1 MRTAPERPAT
11 RPSEV
16 DAARSDLV
24 RYLRRAT
31 RTVGGAIALIW
42 GVSAVNLVLFAGSL
56 NAFGILPRTM
66 RGLPGIFLSPL
77 LHTGI
82 FHLLSNSVGLLL
94 LGGLVILREE
104 RHFWFVT
111 VTAALLG
118 GLGVWAFGRPVVHI
132 GISGVIFGYLGY
144 LLLTGWFER
153 KFGSIALSIVAFLL
167 WAPMLLG
174 MLPLQI
180 GVSWES
186 HVFGFLSGALA
197 AWWLARRAARTAIS
211 R

>member
-1 MRTAPERPAT
+1 VTPA
-11 RPSEV
+11 SEV
-16 DAARSDLV
+16 EVAREELA

-31 RTVGGAIALIW
+31 RAIGGSIALIW
-42 GVSAVNLVLFAGSL
+42 GVSAVNWLVFAGSL
-56 NAFGILPRTM
+56 NAWGILPRTA
-66 RGLPGIFLSPL
+66 RGLVGIPLSPL
-77 LHTGI
+77 LHGGI

-111 VTAALLG
+111 VAAAVLG

-153 KFGSIALSIVAFLL
+153 RFGSIVLSIVAFLL

-174 MLPLQI
+174 MLPVQI

-186 HVFGFLSGALA
+186 HVFGFVSGVLA
-197 AWWLARRAARTAIS
+197 AWWLARRSAATLPRQ
-211 R
+211 

>member
-1 MRTAPERPAT
+1 MPVTPERPGG
-11 RPSEV
+11 RLSEV
-16 DAARSDLV
+16 DAARGELA
-24 RYLRRAT
+24 RYLRRST
-31 RTVGGAIALIW
+31 RTVGGSIALIW
-42 GVSAVNLVLFAGSL
+42 GVSAVNLLVFAGSL
-56 NAFGILPRTM
+56 NALGILPRTV
-66 RGLPGIFLSPL
+66 RGLVGIPLSPL
-77 LHTGI
+77 LHGGV

-118 GLGVWAFGRPVVHI
+118 GIGVWAFGRPVVHI
-132 GISGVIFGYLGY
+132 GASGVIFGYLGY

-153 KFGSIALSIVAFLL
+153 RFGSIALSVVAFLL

-174 MLPLQI
+174 MLPVQI

-186 HVFGFLSGALA
+186 HVFGFGSGVLA
-197 AWWLARRAARTAIS
+197 AWWLARRERRCKTH
-211 R
+211 

>member
-1 MRTAPERPAT
+1 VTPA
-11 RPSEV
+11 SEV
-16 DAARSDLV
+16 EVAREELA

-31 RTVGGAIALIW
+31 RAIGGSIALTW
-42 GVSAVNLVLFAGSL
+42 GVSAVNGLVFAGSL
-56 NAFGILPRTM
+56 NAWGILPRTA
-66 RGLPGIFLSPL
+66 RGLVGIPLSPL
-77 LHTGI
+77 LHGGI

-111 VTAALLG
+111 VAAALLG

-153 KFGSIALSIVAFLL
+153 RFGSIVLSIVAFLL

-174 MLPLQI
+174 MLPVQI

-186 HVFGFLSGALA
+186 HVFGFVSGVLA
-197 AWWLARRAARTAIS
+197 AWWLARRSAATLPRQ
-211 R
+211 

>member
-1 MRTAPERPAT
+1 VTPA
-11 RPSEV
+11 SEV
-16 DAARSDLV
+16 EVAREELA

-31 RTVGGAIALIW
+31 RAIGGSIALTW
-42 GVSAVNLVLFAGSL
+42 GVSAVNGLVFAGSL
-56 NAFGILPRTM
+56 NAWGILPRTA
-66 RGLPGIFLSPL
+66 RGLVGIPLSPL
-77 LHTGI
+77 LHGGI

-104 RHFWFVT
+104 R
-111 VTAALLG
+111 
-118 GLGVWAFGRPVVHI
+118 LGVWAFGRPVVHI

-153 KFGSIALSIVAFLL
+153 RFGSIVLSIVAFLL

-174 MLPLQI
+174 MLPVQI

-186 HVFGFLSGALA
+186 HVFGFVSGVLA
-197 AWWLARRAARTAIS
+197 AWWLARRSAATLPRQ
-211 R
+211 